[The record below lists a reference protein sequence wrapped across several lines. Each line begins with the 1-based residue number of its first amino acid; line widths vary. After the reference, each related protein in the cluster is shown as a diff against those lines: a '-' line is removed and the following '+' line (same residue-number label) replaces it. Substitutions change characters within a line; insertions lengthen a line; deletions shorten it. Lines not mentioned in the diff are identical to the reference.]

1 MRKGQNQVK
10 GKNNEGDNDLGQLAN
25 LPTEVATEF
34 VNWEPDWYKKESPG
48 DSAKD
53 SEYSTLGK
61 AEKKYL
67 RAIID
72 YPKMAS
78 TEYPKIAGM
87 STRKALK
94 LRRRL
99 TDLGY
104 IREHVVSTAN
114 RGRPSIIL
122 EPTPKALQELQ
133 AISKEKPEEKL

>member
-1 MRKGQNQVK
+1 MKE
-10 GKNNEGDNDLGQLAN
+10 KNNKGDNDLGQLAN

-48 DSAKD
+48 GPAED

-61 AEKKYL
+61 AEEKYL

-72 YPKMAS
+72 FPKMAS

-94 LRRRL
+94 LRKRL
-99 TDLGY
+99 TDLGC

-122 EPTPKALQELQ
+122 EPTPQGLQELQ
-133 AISKEKPEEKL
+133 AVSKEKDGEKL